1 MTTTVRIFALST
13 IIALLLSAC
22 SLFSDPGGTNPVLPT
37 PQPTPIP
44 ALSMSVTYDTNVTY
58 NAVGQVVTYNYLI
71 GNTSGAPIPGP
82 VTVIDDRVTS
92 ITCPDLTLV
101 GDNRDNNLDTNEALS
116 CTGTYT
122 ITQLDLNAGSFANTA
137 TASASGNNSL
147 AVTTTVTLVQTRAL
161 TLAKSADPTTYNSA
175 GENIIYSYVI
185 TNSGNVTLGPVQFT
199 VTDDKI
205 GAGAAFN
212 CGGDAT
218 ILDPNGTVS
227 CSATYITT
235 AADLTAALVT
245 NTASTS
251 DGTTISNP
259 VTATIN
265 KGGTSPNPSNLTP
278 GTTIQHQVIGG
289 EWLWQIARCYG
300 ADPKQV
306 VLANSQLADPAK
318 ILPGIT
324 VSVPDIGA
332 GGRTIYGPP
341 CVGTHTVQSGD
352 TWASIAQLYN
362 ANALVLQDVNPG
374 ALSPGRVLKVPLNS
388 AGNP

>member
-22 SLFSDPGGTNPVLPT
+22 SLFSDPGGNNPIQPT

-58 NAVGQVVTYNYLI
+58 NAVGQVVSYSYLI

-82 VTVIDDRVTS
+82 ITVTDDRVAA
-92 ITCPDLTLV
+92 ITCPELTLV

-137 TASASGNNSL
+137 TASASGNNSS
-147 AVTTTVTLVQTRAL
+147 AVTTTVTLIQTRAL
-161 TLAKSADPTTYNSA
+161 TLAKSADPTAYNSA

-205 GAGAAFN
+205 GASAAFN

-218 ILDPNGTVS
+218 TLDPNATVT
-227 CSATYITT
+227 CSATYIATD
-235 AADLTAALVT
+235 ADLTAGLVT
-245 NTASTS
+245 NNASAS
-251 DGTTISNP
+251 DGTTTSNTI
-259 VTATIN
+259 TATIN
-265 KGGTSPNPSNLTP
+265 KGGTPPNPSNLTP

-306 VLANSQLADPAK
+306 VQANSQLANPAK
-318 ILPGIT
+318 ISPGIT
-324 VSVPDIGA
+324 VSVPNIGA

-352 TWASIAQLYN
+352 TWSSIAQLYN
-362 ANALVLQDVNPG
+362 ADALVLQDVNSG
-374 ALSPGRVLKVPLNS
+374 TLSPGRVLKVPLNS